1 MIKTHHR
8 IGMLFLL
15 LISFIFGQQYIATAQ
30 PPCDILLDTE
40 VPVCRNTWFSIQV
53 MECEN
58 CTYLWTRTVDG
69 VTTEI
74 SSSEYIDL
82 KISEETLFTVVVTDL
97 ITQESCTSDTLI
109 TVHEPIVIDFKQHQ
123 LTCTNIDNDNGNT
136 ASIQAYAG
144 NEFGVDDYHYIWEV
158 SPIQISPNDSS
169 LAIGLKAHQNY
180 TIKVIDSY
188 GCTQRDTFWTK
199 AYSNASVEIKYD
211 PSDTIYVQ
219 NPRIT
224 LAYDDLTADSIVITS
239 LSWDFDDGTEPSSLE
254 APFHLY
260 DVQHDTTFYISLTVF
275 NDQGCD
281 TTFHGEVNILPVKL
295 QVPNVFTPNGDN
307 TNQEFV
313 IIMDENPNGE
323 EGTKSLGASKDKR
336 PVNEYYESSRLIIFN
351 RWGKV
356 VYESTNYQN
365 DWDGDNLSVG
375 VYYYVLECH
384 GRTRTDTYKGSLTL
398 IR

>member
-8 IGMLFLL
+8 YGMLFLL
-15 LISFIFGQQYIATAQ
+15 LVSVFFGQQHIIVAQ
-30 PPCDILLDTE
+30 PPCEILLSTE

-53 MECEN
+53 LECEN
-58 CTYLWTRTVDG
+58 CSYSWTSTVDG
-69 VTTEI
+69 ITKEI
-74 SSSEYIDL
+74 SNSEYIDL
-82 KISEETLFTVVVTDL
+82 KINEETLFTVTVTDL
-97 ITQESCTSDTLI
+97 ITQLSCTSDTLL
-109 TVHEPIVIDFKQHQ
+109 TVHEPIVIDFEQHQ

-136 ASIQAYAG
+136 ASVQAYAG

-180 TIKVIDSY
+180 TIKVIDNY
-188 GCTQRDTFWTK
+188 GCAQRDTFWTK
-199 AYSNASVEIKYD
+199 AYYNASVEINYY

-224 LAYDDLTADSIVITS
+224 LAYDDLTADSIMITS
-239 LSWDFDDGTEPSSLE
+239 LSWDFDDGSEPSSLQ

-260 DVQHDTTFYISLTVF
+260 DVTHDTTFYISLTVF

-281 TTFHGEVNILPVKL
+281 TTFHGQVNILPVKL

-323 EGTKSLGASKDKR
+323 DGTKALGGSKDKR

-365 DWDGDNLSVG
+365 DWDGDDLSVG

-384 GRTRTDTYKGSLTL
+384 GRTRTDTYKGSLTI